1 MTKKV
6 CILIL
11 FLITAAFCGISLI
24 AQETPS
30 GEDESK
36 SSTTIKFN
44 ADLLDSED
52 YVVVLISGKKVRV
65 RMKPVVKEDS
75 DLVWMFVRKKT
86 GEYSHESINKGLVDY
101 EKTEEYNRILSAERK
116 QRKIKIAQ
124 EEAARRKKIEEE
136 NMRSGQLPNQGDSA
150 KKVYTQ
156 WDLTKKSVA
165 TKAIYVTDIPYVDDL
180 SDWNITIITENENYK
195 EIVFSLNKGNGEVIF
210 TTAIKD
216 ILSLR
221 DDLQMQTQA
230 YKTKVQELYDQGTAE
245 GDKYKY
251 SGKIVEIQVL
261 LQDYD
266 KKMTSIEK
274 IIGKLPPKPEDNS
287 GK

>member
-1 MTKKV
+1 M
-6 CILIL
+6 
-11 FLITAAFCGISLI
+11 
-24 AQETPS
+24 
-30 GEDESK
+30 
-36 SSTTIKFN
+36 
-44 ADLLDSED
+44 
-52 YVVVLISGKKVRV
+52 
-65 RMKPVVKEDS
+65 
-75 DLVWMFVRKKT
+75 
-86 GEYSHESINKGLVDY
+86 DY
-101 EKTEEYNRILSAERK
+101 EKTQEYNRILSAERK

-156 WDLTKKSVA
+156 WDLSKKSVA

-274 IIGKLPPKPEDNS
+274 IIGKLPPKPVVS
-287 GK
+287 